1 MSGASDKI
9 FYGLTNP
16 KMLPPP
22 LHTYTINYAI
32 SANTREP
39 ESNTVRQLIEQ
50 ELQSVAS
57 AVCLMC

>member
-1 MSGASDKI
+1 MSGASDKL

-16 KMLPPP
+16 KMLLPP
-22 LHTYTINYAI
+22 LHTCTINYTI
-32 SANTREP
+32 SANTRES